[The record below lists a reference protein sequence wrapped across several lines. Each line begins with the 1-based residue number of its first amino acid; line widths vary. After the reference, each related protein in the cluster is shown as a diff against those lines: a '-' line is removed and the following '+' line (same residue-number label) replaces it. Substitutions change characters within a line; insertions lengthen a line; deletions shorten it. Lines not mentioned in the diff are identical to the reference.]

1 MVLKAVENGVS
12 DRQVAQG
19 RRPRKRRFRRQN
31 TRKSKPSPPPDYAA
45 HMITMATQNLIDVVA
60 VAAVSG
66 AVLLGLLGSS
76 LFEANGFADE
86 MLRNNWAI
94 GRPL

>member
-1 MVLKAVENGVS
+1 
-12 DRQVAQG
+12 
-19 RRPRKRRFRRQN
+19 
-31 TRKSKPSPPPDYAA
+31 
-45 HMITMATQNLIDVVA
+45 MITMATQNLIDVVA

-66 AVLLGLLGSS
+66 AVLLGRLGSS